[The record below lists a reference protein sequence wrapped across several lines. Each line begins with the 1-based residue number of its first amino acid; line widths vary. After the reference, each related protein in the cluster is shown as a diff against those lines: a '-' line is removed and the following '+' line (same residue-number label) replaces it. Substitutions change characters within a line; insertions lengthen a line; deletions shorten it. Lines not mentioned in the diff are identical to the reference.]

1 MKRVF
6 AVVLMMM
13 LLMIS
18 ALAEEAVLS
27 PNVEAERIAVAAMK
41 DKYGLTN
48 DVLGLFTAYVTLTDN
63 GATVRYLPAAF
74 LPAHIVGEYEV
85 QIKDGQA
92 TASWTHDDQDPMFW
106 QSDMLDSPCW
116 GAKQLNQVRLS
127 SAVLADFIPADYI
140 PVELPDK
147 HGNLTFEW
155 VEPTA
160 EDMPAEEA
168 MALADAAVKAVYNLP
183 PEEIRLLDHTLEP
196 AMLLASDGQRLWRFS
211 FGDPERFFSVMVDAA
226 TGKVFDV
233 TLTTGG
239 NG

>member
-1 MKRVF
+1 MKR
-6 AVVLMMM
+6 M
-13 LLMIS
+13 LILLLVCLLLIPV
-18 ALAEEAVLS
+18 ALAEEVVLS
-27 PNVEAERIAVAAMK
+27 PNMEAERIAVAALK

-48 DVLGLFTAYVTLTDN
+48 DLFGLFVPYVASIEN
-63 GATVRYLPAAF
+63 GVIVRYLPQAY
-74 LPAHIVGEYEV
+74 LPANIVGEYEV
-85 QIKDGQA
+85 QIIDGQA
-92 TASWTHDDQDPMFW
+92 TPTWTHDDQDPMFW

-168 MALADAAVKAVYNLP
+168 MALADAAMKAVYNLP

-211 FGDPERFFSVMVDAA
+211 FGDPERYFDVMVNAS
-226 TGKVFDV
+226 TGEIFAV
-233 TLTTGG
+233 TITTGG

>member
-1 MKRVF
+1 MRR
-6 AVVLMMM
+6 M
-13 LLMIS
+13 LLLLLIGLLTFS
-18 ALAEEAVLS
+18 AAMAKEVVLS
-27 PNVEAERIAVAAMK
+27 PNVEAERQAIVALK

-48 DVLGLFTAYVTLTDN
+48 DLFGLFVAYVTLEDG
-63 GATVRYLPAAF
+63 GAAVHYLPQAYLPAN
-74 LPAHIVGEYEV
+74 LIGKYEV
-85 QIKDGQA
+85 QIKGDQV
-92 TASWTHDDQDPMFW
+92 TASWTHDDYDPMFW

-116 GAKQLNQVRLS
+116 GAKQLNMVRLS
-127 SAVLADFIPADYI
+127 SAMLADFIPADYEPI
-140 PVELPDK
+140 ELPEK

-168 MALADAAVKAVYNLP
+168 MAMADAAVKAVYNLP

-211 FGDPERFFSVMVDAA
+211 FGDPERYFDVMVNAS
-226 TGKVFDV
+226 TGEIFAV
-233 TLTTGG
+233 TITSGG

>member
-1 MKRVF
+1 MKR
-6 AVVLMMM
+6 M
-13 LLMIS
+13 LILLLVCLLLIPV
-18 ALAEEAVLS
+18 ALAEEVVLS
-27 PNVEAERIAVAAMK
+27 PNMEAERIAVAALK

-48 DVLGLFTAYVTLTDN
+48 DLFGLFVPYVASIEN
-63 GATVRYLPAAF
+63 GVIVRYLPQAY
-74 LPAHIVGEYEV
+74 LPANIVGEYEV
-85 QIKDGQA
+85 QIIDGQA

-168 MALADAAVKAVYNLP
+168 MALADAAMKAVYNLP

-211 FGDPERFFSVMVDAA
+211 FGDPERYFDVMVNAS
-226 TGKVFDV
+226 TGEIFAV
-233 TLTTGG
+233 TITTGG

>member
-1 MKRVF
+1 MKR
-6 AVVLMMM
+6 M
-13 LLMIS
+13 LILLLVCLLLIPV
-18 ALAEEAVLS
+18 ALAEEVVLS
-27 PNVEAERIAVAAMK
+27 PNMEAERIAVAALK
-41 DKYGLTN
+41 DKYALTN
-48 DVLGLFTAYVTLTDN
+48 DLFGLFVPYVASIEN
-63 GATVRYLPAAF
+63 GVIVRYLPQAY
-74 LPAHIVGEYEV
+74 LPANIVGEYEV
-85 QIKDGQA
+85 QIIDGQA
-92 TASWTHDDQDPMFW
+92 TPTWTHDDQDPMFW

-168 MALADAAVKAVYNLP
+168 MALADAAMKAVYNLP

-211 FGDPERFFSVMVDAA
+211 FGDPERYFDVMVNAS
-226 TGKVFDV
+226 TGEIFAV
-233 TLTTGG
+233 TITTGG